1 MSAQTTTAAGGLA
14 PTPAKGL
21 RAGILDL
28 GDSVML
34 GLASTAPVY
43 SLAATLGLIVAVN
56 GTYSPLILV
65 LGFVPVLFIAYAFR
79 ELNSALPDC
88 GTTFIWA
95 RSAFGPWAGWLGGWG
110 VALAGV
116 VVLANLAE
124 VAGQYLW
131 LLVGDGSLAHNSL
144 VVTATGVLF
153 IALMTFVN
161 YRGIRLGEHVQ
172 RVLTYVQY
180 VSLGIFAVALVF
192 RIAGGVPGGTGL
204 AFDAEWFNPAGAVA
218 DPGAAVHGA
227 LLALFIYWG
236 WDTCLAVNE
245 ETENPATTPGRG
257 AVISAFVLVA
267 IYVSMALLVMMYA
280 SVGTEGIGLGNE
292 ANQGDVFLAM
302 KDTVLGPWGWLI
314 VVAVLAS
321 VLSSTQTT
329 ILPTARGTLSMA
341 VHGAIP
347 PRFGRVHPRNQTPGF
362 STQVMGAAAIGY
374 YVLMSVFSENLLAD
388 SISSISLF
396 IAFYYALT
404 GFACVWYFRAT
415 FRTSARN
422 LWFRGILPLLGALL
436 LTAAFFVSAVQMWD
450 PGYGDTQIFGVG
462 GAFASGVVLLALG
475 VVLAIFCRFAPSTR
489 GYFLQQ
495 PDPAHQPDPAQQP
508 APGHPG
514 GAQPGGS
521 GHRMLP

>member
-1 MSAQTTTAAGGLA
+1 MSTGTTTTAGGPAGQA
-14 PTPAKGL
+14 AVPAKGL

-43 SLAATLGLIVAVN
+43 SLAATLGLIVAVSGN
-56 GTYSPLILV
+56 YTPLILL
-65 LGFVPVLFIAYAFR
+65 LGFVPVLFIAFAFR
-79 ELNSALPDC
+79 ELNSAMPDC

-95 RSAFGPWAGWLGGWG
+95 RRAFGPWAGWLGGWG

-116 VVLANLAE
+116 VVLANLAQ

-131 LLVGDGSLAHNSL
+131 LLIGDGSLAGNSL

-153 IALMTFVN
+153 IVFMTLVN

-180 VSLGIFAVALVF
+180 LSLGIFAMAIIF
-192 RIAGGVPGGTGL
+192 RIAGGVPGGATGQ
-204 AFDAEWFNPAGAVA
+204 AFDLEWFNPAGAFA
-218 DPGAAVHGA
+218 DPGAVVHGA

-257 AVISAFVLVA
+257 AVISALVLVA
-267 IYVSMALLVMMYA
+267 IYVSVALLVMMYA
-280 SVGTEGIGLGNE
+280 TVGTEGIGLGNE
-292 ANQGDVFLAM
+292 TNQDDVFLAM
-302 KDTVLGPWGWLI
+302 KDVVLGPWGWLI

-329 ILPTARGTLSMA
+329 ILPTARGTLSMG
-341 VHGAIP
+341 VHGALP
-347 PRFGRVHPRNQTPGF
+347 RRFGEVHPRHQTPGY
-362 STQVMGAAAIGY
+362 STQVMGAGAVAY
-374 YVLMSVFSENLLAD
+374 YVLMSVLSENLLAD

-415 FRTSARN
+415 LRGSARN
-422 LWFRGILPLLGALL
+422 FWFRGVMPLLGALM

-450 PGYGDTQIFGVG
+450 PDYGDTQIFGVG
-462 GAFASGVVLLALG
+462 GAFISGVLLLGLG
-475 VVLAIFCRFAPSTR
+475 VALAAVCRFAPSTR
-489 GYFLQQ
+489 GYFLQ
-495 PDPAHQPDPAQQP
+495 HQPAAGTPLQVRP
-508 APGHPG
+508 
-514 GAQPGGS
+514 
-521 GHRMLP
+521 

>member
-1 MSAQTTTAAGGLA
+1 MSTQTTTPGG
-14 PTPAKGL
+14 PVPVPAKGL

-56 GTYSPLILV
+56 GNYTPLILL

-79 ELNSALPDC
+79 ELNSAMPDC

-95 RSAFGPWAGWLGGWG
+95 RRAFGPWAGWLGGWG

-116 VVLANLAE
+116 VVLANLAQI
-124 VAGQYLW
+124 AGQYLW
-131 LLVGDGSLAHNSL
+131 LLVGDGSLARNSL
-144 VVTATGVLF
+144 LVTATGVLF
-153 IALMTFVN
+153 IVFMTLVN

-180 VSLGIFAVALVF
+180 VSLGVFAVAIIVH
-192 RIAGGVPGGTGL
+192 IAGDASGGSTAGQ
-204 AFDAEWFNPAGAVA
+204 AFDVEWFNPVGAFA
-218 DPGAAVHGA
+218 DPGAVVHGA

-267 IYVSMALLVMMYA
+267 IYVSVALLVMMYA

-302 KDTVLGPWGWLI
+302 KDVVLGPWGWLI

-329 ILPTARGTLSMA
+329 ILPTARGTLSMG
-341 VHGAIP
+341 VHGALP
-347 PRFGRVHPRNQTPGF
+347 PKFGEVHPRNQTPGF
-362 STQVMGAAAIGY
+362 STQVMGAAAVGY
-374 YVLMSVFSENLLAD
+374 YVLMSLLSENLLAD

-415 FRTSARN
+415 LRGSARN
-422 LWFRGILPLLGALL
+422 LWFRGILPLIGALL

-450 PGYGDTQIFGVG
+450 PAYGDTQIFGVG
-462 GAFASGVVLLALG
+462 GAFVSGVVLLALG
-475 VVLAIFCRFAPSTR
+475 VVLAAVCRFAPSTR
-489 GYFLQQ
+489 NYFLQR
-495 PDPAHQPDPAQQP
+495 QP
-508 APGHPG
+508 AA
-514 GAQPGGS
+514 GALQPG
-521 GHRMLP
+521 RP

>member
-1 MSAQTTTAAGGLA
+1 MSTGTTTTAGGTGGQA
-14 PTPAKGL
+14 AVPAKGL

-43 SLAATLGLIVAVN
+43 SLAATLGLIVAVSGN
-56 GTYSPLILV
+56 YTPLILL
-65 LGFVPVLFIAYAFR
+65 LGFVPVLFIAFAFR
-79 ELNSALPDC
+79 ELNSAMPDC

-95 RSAFGPWAGWLGGWG
+95 RRAFGPWAGWLGGWG

-116 VVLANLAE
+116 VVLANLAQ

-131 LLVGDGSLAHNSL
+131 LLIGDGSLAGNSL

-153 IALMTFVN
+153 IVFMTLVN

-180 VSLGIFAVALVF
+180 LSLGIFAMAIIF
-192 RIAGGVPGGTGL
+192 RIAGGVPGGATGQ
-204 AFDAEWFNPAGAVA
+204 AFDLEWFNPAGAFA
-218 DPGAAVHGA
+218 DPGAVVHGA

-257 AVISAFVLVA
+257 AVISALVLVA
-267 IYVSMALLVMMYA
+267 IYVSVALLVMMYA
-280 SVGTEGIGLGNE
+280 TVGTEGIGLGNE
-292 ANQGDVFLAM
+292 ANQDDVFLAM
-302 KDTVLGPWGWLI
+302 KDVVLGPWGWLI

-329 ILPTARGTLSMA
+329 ILPTARGALSMG
-341 VHGAIP
+341 VHGAV
-347 PRFGRVHPRNQTPGF
+347 PRGFGEVHPRHQTPGY
-362 STQVMGAAAIGY
+362 STRVMGAAAVAY
-374 YVLMSVFSENLLAD
+374 YVLMSVLSENLLAD

-415 FRTSARN
+415 LRGSARN
-422 LWFRGILPLLGALL
+422 FWFRGAMPLLGALM

-450 PGYGDTQIFGVG
+450 PDYGDTQIFGVG
-462 GAFASGVVLLALG
+462 GAFISGVLLLGLG
-475 VVLAIFCRFAPSTR
+475 VALAAVCRFAPSTR
-489 GYFLQQ
+489 GYFLQ
-495 PDPAHQPDPAQQP
+495 DQP
-508 APGHPG
+508 AAGTPLQVRP
-514 GAQPGGS
+514 
-521 GHRMLP
+521 

>member
-1 MSAQTTTAAGGLA
+1 MSTPTTTAGGSA
-14 PTPAKGL
+14 PVPAKGL

-56 GTYSPLILV
+56 GNYTPLIL
-65 LGFVPVLFIAYAFR
+65 LFGFVPVLFIAYAFR
-79 ELNSALPDC
+79 ELNSAMPDC

-95 RSAFGPWAGWLGGWG
+95 RRAFGPWAGWLGGWG
-110 VALAGV
+110 MALAGV
-116 VVLANLAE
+116 VVLANLAQ

-131 LLVGDGSLAHNSL
+131 LLVGDGSLARNST
-144 VVTATGVLF
+144 VVTVTGVLF
-153 IALMTFVN
+153 IVFMTFVN
-161 YRGIRLGEHVQ
+161 FRGIRLGEHVQ

-180 VSLGIFAVALVF
+180 VSLGIFAVAMIVQ
-192 RIAGGVPGGTGL
+192 IAAGASEGAVPGQ
-204 AFDAEWFNPAGAVA
+204 AFDAGWFNPAGAFG
-218 DPGAAVHGA
+218 DPGAVVHGV

-257 AVISAFVLVA
+257 AVLSAVVLVA
-267 IYVSMALLVMMYA
+267 IYVSVALLVMMYA
-280 SVGTEGIGLGNE
+280 SVGTDGIGLGNE
-292 ANQGDVFLAM
+292 ANQSDVFLAM
-302 KDTVLGPWGWLI
+302 KDVVLGPWGWLI
-314 VVAVLAS
+314 VLAVLAS

-329 ILPTARGTLSMA
+329 ILPTARGTLSMG
-341 VHGAIP
+341 VHGALP
-347 PRFGRVHPRNQTPGF
+347 PKFGEVHPRNQTPGY
-362 STQVMGAAAIGY
+362 STQVMGAAAVGY
-374 YVLMSVFSENLLAD
+374 YVLMSLLSENLLAD

-415 FRTSARN
+415 LGESARN
-422 LWFRGILPLLGALL
+422 LWFRGILPLLGAVL

-462 GAFASGVVLLALG
+462 GAFVSGVVLLALG
-475 VVLAIFCRFAPSTR
+475 AVLAAVCRFAPSTR
-489 GYFLQQ
+489 DYFLQRQ
-495 PDPAHQPDPAQQP
+495 PWAVGAPSEGMRQP
-508 APGHPG
+508 
-514 GAQPGGS
+514 
-521 GHRMLP
+521 

>member
-1 MSAQTTTAAGGLA
+1 MSTETTTAGGPGA
-14 PTPAKGL
+14 PAAVPAKGL

-56 GTYSPLILV
+56 GNYTPLILL
-65 LGFVPVLFIAYAFR
+65 LGFVPVLFIAFAFR
-79 ELNSALPDC
+79 ELNSAMPDC

-95 RSAFGPWAGWLGGWG
+95 RRAFGPWAGWLGGWG

-116 VVLANLAE
+116 VVLANLAQ

-131 LLVGDGSLAHNSL
+131 LLIGDGSLAGNSL

-153 IALMTFVN
+153 IVFMTLVN

-180 VSLGIFAVALVF
+180 LSLGIFAVAIIF
-192 RIAGGVPGGTGL
+192 RITGGVPGGAATGQ
-204 AFDAEWFNPAGAVA
+204 AFDFEWFNPAGAFA
-218 DPGAAVHGA
+218 DPGAVVHGA

-245 ETENPATTPGRG
+245 ETENPGTTPGRG
-257 AVISAFVLVA
+257 AVISALVLVV
-267 IYVSMALLVMMYA
+267 IYVSVALLVMMYA
-280 SVGTEGIGLGNE
+280 TVGTDGIGLANE
-292 ANQGDVFLAM
+292 ANQNDVFLAM
-302 KDTVLGPWGWLI
+302 KDVVLGPWGWLI

-329 ILPTARGTLSMA
+329 ILPTARGTLSMG
-341 VHGAIP
+341 VHGALP
-347 PRFGRVHPRNQTPGF
+347 PRFGEVHPRNQTPGY
-362 STQVMGAAAIGY
+362 STQVMGAAAVAY
-374 YVLMSVFSENLLAD
+374 YVLMSLVSENLLAD

-415 FRTSARN
+415 LRGSARN
-422 LWFRGILPLLGALL
+422 FWFRGVMPLLGAFM

-450 PGYGDTQIFGVG
+450 PDYGDTQIFGVG
-462 GAFASGVVLLALG
+462 GAFVSGVLLLVLG
-475 VVLAIFCRFAPSTR
+475 VALAAVCRFAPSTR
-489 GYFLQQ
+489 GYFLR
-495 PDPAHQPDPAQQP
+495 HQPAAARTQP
-508 APGHPG
+508 ESTVRP
-514 GAQPGGS
+514 
-521 GHRMLP
+521 

>member
-1 MSAQTTTAAGGLA
+1 MSTEITTAGGGSGGPSGGA
-14 PTPAKGL
+14 VPAKGL

-56 GTYSPLILV
+56 GNYTPLILL
-65 LGFVPVLFIAYAFR
+65 LGFIPVLFIAYAFR
-79 ELNSALPDC
+79 ELNSAMPDC
-88 GTTFIWA
+88 GTTFTWS
-95 RSAFGPWAGWLGGWG
+95 RRAFGPWAGWLGGWG

-116 VVLANLAE
+116 VVLANLAQ
-124 VAGQYLW
+124 VAGQYVW
-131 LLVGDGSLAHNSL
+131 LLIGDGSLAENDL

-153 IALMTFVN
+153 ILFMTLVN

-180 VSLGIFAVALVF
+180 VSLGIFALAIII
-192 RIAGGVPGGTGL
+192 RIAGGAPEGQ
-204 AFDAEWFNPAGAVA
+204 AFDIEWFNPAGAFA
-218 DPGAAVHGA
+218 DPGAVVHGV

-245 ETENPATTPGRG
+245 ETENPSTTPGRG

-280 SVGTEGIGLGNE
+280 TVGTEGIGLGNE
-292 ANQGDVFLAM
+292 ANQDDVFLAM
-302 KDTVLGPWGWLI
+302 NDVVLGPWGWLI

-329 ILPTARGTLSMA
+329 ILPTARGTLSMG
-341 VHGAIP
+341 VHGALP
-347 PRFGRVHPRNQTPGF
+347 PKFGEVHPRNQTPGF
-362 STQVMGAAAIGY
+362 STQVMGAAAVVY
-374 YVLMSVFSENLLAD
+374 YVAMSFLSENLLSD

-404 GFACVWYFRAT
+404 GYACFWYFRGT
-415 FRTSARN
+415 LRGSARN
-422 LWFRGILPLLGALL
+422 LWFRGILPLIGALM

-450 PGYGDTQIFGVG
+450 PAYGDTEILGVG
-462 GAFASGVVLLALG
+462 GAFVSGVVLLALG
-475 VVLAIFCRFAPSTR
+475 VVLAVVCRFLPSTR
-489 GYFLQQ
+489 GYFMGN
-495 PDPAHQPDPAQQP
+495 P
-508 APGHPG
+508 APAATTSNP
-514 GAQPGGS
+514 A
-521 GHRMLP
+521 